1 MSEATPIYEKVA
13 NKLSS
18 HLGELSEFSY
28 SALQLLPLPTLLKN
42 LFFNELR
49 REAHEELRRFK
60 SEKFL
65 FGHSS
70 LAPYRSALA
79 DAAAKLSVLP
89 REDCLRLLKRSA
101 RLTYEY
107 LSRPQHFLSKYLY
120 AESYELKAETIY
132 SALELFVEYT
142 YLPEVMQQ
150 YIAKKKPD
158 SLSEERFEKL
168 IADIDKKVCATYTPA
183 EWMHLL
189 EPLYEFYLLGGEA
202 KIPISELQIFLREK
216 DALAALSLLTQ
227 LREQGIDAL
236 KKEDIAMV
244 FEGEISPLRHKK
256 KAVKESHEFEETVLS
271 HLSQHLIDEVLS
283 KPIDSEEPTAQLPI
297 PEDEPPLSPNIF
309 PKVTHRIADSSIPT
323 SSQSFAESANTER
336 LEPVASQPLS
346 GSYTDPAKERTKEAD
361 NPTATPLPPKTET
374 PLAASSAEVTQKQ
387 DELELPQKEKVI
399 TQQDIEKAWSAQSEQ
414 ATQVH
419 SGSSGEIPKQISKS
433 IHRSEPSFLPVV
445 PPVKTSAP
453 SELKDLRALISQS
466 DRKKIIKRV
475 FNGSEGNYER
485 AINELNQK
493 KTWREASLYLDQE
506 IFKRFDVDEYSMEA
520 VRLTDTVFERHFN
533 KT

>member
-42 LFFNELR
+42 LFFHELR

-89 REDCLRLLKRSA
+89 REDCLRLLKHSA

-120 AESYELKAETIY
+120 AESYELKAEMIC
-132 SALELFVEYT
+132 SALELFVEYA
-142 YLPEVMQQ
+142 YLPEVMRQ
-150 YIAKKKPD
+150 YLAKKKLD

-227 LREQGIDAL
+227 LREQGMDTL
-236 KKEDIAMV
+236 KKEDMAMV
-244 FEGEISPLRHKK
+244 FEGEISPLLHKK
-256 KAVKESHEFEETVLS
+256 KAVKESREFEETILS
-271 HLSQHLIDEVLS
+271 HLSQHLVDEVLS
-283 KPIDSEEPTAQLPI
+283 KPIPNEESTAQLPI
-297 PEDEPPLSPNIF
+297 PEDEPLLSPNIF
-309 PKVTHRIADSSIPT
+309 PKVTHRTAESSIST

-336 LEPVASQPLS
+336 IEPVASQPLPV
-346 GSYTDPAKERTKEAD
+346 SYTDPAKEAD
-361 NPTATPLPPKTET
+361 KPTAPPLSPKTEV
-374 PLAASSAEVTQKQ
+374 PLAASSAEITQKQ
-387 DELELPQKEKVI
+387 SKLEPLQKEKVI
-399 TQQDIEKAWSAQSEQ
+399 AQQESEKAWSAQSEQ
-414 ATQVH
+414 AAQAH
-419 SGSSGEIPKQISKS
+419 SGSSGEIPKQIPKS
-433 IHRSEPSFLPVV
+433 IHRSEPSLLPVV

-475 FNGSEGNYER
+475 FNGSEENYEL

-506 IFKRFDVDEYSMEA
+506 VFKRFNVDEYSMEA